1 MATARE
7 QLRTSR
13 WLDEARQ
20 GRKDAMD
27 ALVPVVYAEL
37 KRVAHAYVRREFKG
51 RTLQTTALVSE
62 AYLRLLGEQHVSW
75 QNRAHFCAI
84 AAGAMR
90 QLLIEQARARNARK
104 RGGGVSHVA
113 IDERVMSAPA
123 SDVDVEALNEAV
135 ERLAARDPRRA
146 RVVELKYFGGMT
158 IEEIA
163 EVTGTSPATVK
174 RDWALA
180 RAWLHRE
187 LYGDVEHTG

>member
-1 MATARE
+1 
-7 QLRTSR
+7 
-13 WLDEARQ
+13 
-20 GRKDAMD
+20 MD
-27 ALVPVVYAEL
+27 ALLPVVYTEL
-37 KRVAHAYVRREFKG
+37 KRVAHAYMRREFKG
-51 RTLQTTALVSE
+51 RTLQTTALVNE

-90 QLLIEQARARNARK
+90 QILIERARARNAQK
-104 RGGGVSHVA
+104 RGGGADHVA
-113 IDERVMSAPA
+113 IDERTMSAPTR
-123 SDVDVEALNEAV
+123 DVDVEALDEAL

-163 EVTGTSPATVK
+163 EVTGASPATVK